1 MDEEEKGREEGG
13 RQWWRVLGESEHKEE
28 KEREEEVRQKFSQRK
43 TREGVLIGENG
54 ASCALSCWQL

>member
-1 MDEEEKGREEGG
+1 M
-13 RQWWRVLGESEHKEE
+13 LGESEHKEE